1 MSEVIRLEP
10 SRRCDTTIAST
21 RHRCDLE
28 GRLTVT
34 LPAALLR
41 KFGVGRDAKA
51 RALRALEDAGLARVE
66 RTNGRAARITLGKA
80 DRGGKG

>member
-1 MSEVIRLEP
+1 MRHRP
-10 SRRCDTTIAST
+10 SHQRDTTIAST

-28 GRLTVT
+28 GRSTVT

-41 KFGVGRDAKA
+41 QFGVGRDAKA
-51 RALRALEDAGLARVE
+51 RTLRALEDAGLARVE
-66 RTNGRAARITLGKA
+66 RVNGRAARITLGKA